1 MMYYQVMNVAIL
13 EDIKMK
19 ILPIL
24 KKADIKKAALFGSY
38 VRGDNTK
45 TSDIDILVELPDNAT
60 LFELGGLKVTLEEEL
75 NKKVDI
81 VTYKS
86 ISPIIKDSI
95 LSNQYPLL

>member
-1 MMYYQVMNVAIL
+1 MNVAIL